1 VQGGGVTVQKGQ
13 TPAPRLIS
21 SSELEEFRPLIQ
33 VRRDRDT
40 GITFEHL
47 DSLMLKDGYLYK
59 KVSLDSISS
68 WGVIPTKDELLK
80 FTPVDRKET
89 GDVEWISEIYGEE
102 RKKKILPTCR
112 EGGKGEGSG
121 GGKGEGS
128 GGGKG
133 EGSRGGKGEGSSDF
147 KSESSYELYNLVCFR

>member
-1 VQGGGVTVQKGQ
+1 M
-13 TPAPRLIS
+13 
-21 SSELEEFRPLIQ
+21 
-33 VRRDRDT
+33 RRDRDT

-47 DSLMLKDGYLYK
+47 DSMMLKDGYLYK
-59 KVSLDSISS
+59 KVSLDSLSS
-68 WGVIPTKDELLK
+68 WGVIPSKEEILK
-80 FTPVDRKET
+80 FTPVDQKET

-102 RKKKILPTCR
+102 RKKKILPTGR
-112 EGGKGEGSG
+112 G

-133 EGSRGGKGEGSSDF
+133 EGSSES